1 MAIEGIQAGQ
11 DADQSTRLLASHHLR
26 KQLKRLGKRCRELA
40 GGSVDPEHVHKA
52 RVASRRLR
60 SVMRSFGDCIPI
72 NRDKLK
78 QITKEFRRSLGEAR
92 DMDVHVDY
100 LRQLR
105 GQTRDNTVRKGL
117 KLLLEQAH
125 DERRK
130 ADDYV
135 ISAAR
140 DLLKSDVI
148 TKARKS
154 ARQTRRRLRRQ
165 GVTPGS
171 STSLLRAAGTLE
183 YRWQKLLDKSEAI
196 GDPSD
201 SQGLHAM
208 RIAVKRLRY
217 ALELYVKAM
226 PEKPEDQL
234 QKLRDLQTFLGNVH
248 DCDVWQK
255 QIQDYASLRTE
266 LEHGRG
272 TRQQAIC
279 SALKLIQE
287 NRREFRASQYD
298 KAKAVWTSLV
308 KGDEVPE
315 LVRSLRQSA
324 ES

>member
-1 MAIEGIQAGQ
+1 MAIEGIEMGQ
-11 DADQSTRLLASHHLR
+11 EADQSTCLLASHHLR
-26 KQLKRLGKRCRELA
+26 KQLKRLRKRCRELA

-60 SVMRSFGDCIPI
+60 SVLRSFGDCIPT

-78 QITKEFRRSLGEAR
+78 QITKEFRKTLGEAR
-92 DMDVHVDY
+92 DLDVHVDY

-105 GQTRDNTVRKGL
+105 GQARDNTARKGL
-117 KLLLEQAH
+117 KLLIEQTH

-130 ADDYV
+130 ADGDV
-135 ISAAR
+135 ISAAG

-148 TKARKS
+148 TRARKS

-171 STSLLRAAGTLE
+171 RTSLLRAAGTLE
-183 YRWQKLLDKSEAI
+183 YRWQKLVEKSEAI

-226 PEKPEDQL
+226 PGRPQYPLEKL
-234 QKLRDLQTFLGNVH
+234 KDLQTFLGDVH

-255 QIQDYASLRTE
+255 QIRDFASLGPE
-266 LEHGRG
+266 MEHESD
-272 TRQQAIC
+272 TRQQAIS

-287 NRREFRASQYD
+287 NRREFRANQYD
-298 KAKAVWTSLV
+298 RARAVWASLV
-308 KGDEVPE
+308 EGNVVLEQ
-315 LVRSLRQSA
+315 VRNLRQSA
-324 ES
+324 RS